1 MQEKKVTVLFTGQL
15 RDKALFERSLAELSA
30 QPCVTD
36 MVFSTWVD
44 TALEHSE
51 YLKSLAASYQLRVV
65 TTVDPRL
72 ACDRFNGFR
81 QSMTLRRGL
90 EAATG
95 TGHVFKTRTD
105 CHIDADVVT
114 FLARKD
120 SRITESQGIH
130 LRVFREKVSVLSS
143 SMLAPFYIDDKLL
156 FGHRQ
161 DLLKLCSLDFGEYR
175 FPASGKS
182 AHYLRFYPPFQPHF
196 PQFMHFVRHEIF
208 ATAVSQAVRNLVMP
222 LLVERREYAL
232 LLALYYRILSAFFC
246 LDWGGHN
253 CTFQGVKAECWGE
266 NPGFL
271 LDADQHN
278 CSNAFF
284 ARASR
289 GDFDDAEW
297 RRLVGEAGE
306 TIQFA
311 GDLRDATNGVDY
323 AAFFAD
329 VARQAKVKLNFRQRI
344 DEAKELMKAPATLP
358 EALNRLGGLLP
369 CEPDHAEL
377 LYLIALCYKAARNF
391 DLAVRYLEFSLDSGA
406 AHDSPVGHLL
416 AEVRREQAASR
427 QD

>member
-51 YLKSLAASYQLRVV
+51 YLKSLTARYRLRIV
-65 TTVDPRL
+65 TAVDPRL

-105 CHIDADVVT
+105 CHIDADAVT

-120 SRITESQGIH
+120 SRITDPQGIH

-196 PQFMHFVRHEIF
+196 PQFMHFVHHEIF
-208 ATAVSQAVRNLVMP
+208 ATAVSQNVRDHVLP
-222 LLVERREYAL
+222 LLLERREYAL
-232 LLALYYRILSAFFC
+232 LLAIYYRIVSAFFC
-246 LDWGGHN
+246 LDWGGHR
-253 CTFQGVKAECWGE
+253 CTFQGVRAECGD
-266 NPGFL
+266 GSTAFQ

-278 CSNAFF
+278 CSNEFF
-284 ARASR
+284 ARASH
-289 GDFDDAEW
+289 GDFDNGEL
-297 RRLVGEAGE
+297 RRLVGEAAE
-306 TIQFA
+306 AIQFVV
-311 GDLRDATNGVDY
+311 DLRDAANGVDY

-329 VARQAKVKLNFRQRI
+329 VARQAKEMFNFQTHI
-344 DEAKELMKAPATLP
+344 HEAKQLMKDPATLP
-358 EALNRLGGLLP
+358 DALNQLGALLP
-369 CEPDHAEL
+369 CEPDNTEL
-377 LYLIALCYKAARNF
+377 LYLIALCYRAAR
-391 DLAVRYLEFSLDSGA
+391 DYPLAVKYLEFTLDSGA
-406 AHDSPVGHLL
+406 AHDSPAGHLL

-427 QD
+427 QA